1 MFNPAK
7 DLPDKFEVGKLV
19 KGTENFDPATQKNF
33 KWVAKLG
40 SQSYGNPTIAN
51 GRVYIGTNND
61 SPRDKRHLGDRSIL
75 LCLDEKTGEMHWQL
89 VVPKLKSGKV
99 NDWESLGLLSSPT
112 VIGDRLYVVSS
123 RCEVLCLDVN
133 GQANGNDGAFKDEV
147 ISGVQVHFTDP
158 ARAPLTALNYHA
170 MEALRKVAGRD
181 LFAEAVKRMVS
192 AFEGRARQLYGVS
205 APPAKKP
212 SPAP

>member
-1 MFNPAK
+1 MKTLPLLTAALLAGGLITHAQDWTQWGGSQHRNMFNPAK
-7 DLPDKFEVGKLV
+7 GLPDKFEVGKLV
-19 KGTENFDPATQKNF
+19 KGTENFDPATQKNV

-112 VIGDRLYVVSS
+112 IEGDRKSTRLNSS
-123 RCEVLCLDVN
+123 HR
-133 GQANGNDGAFKDEV
+133 
-147 ISGVQVHFTDP
+147 T
-158 ARAPLTALNYHA
+158 
-170 MEALRKVAGRD
+170 
-181 LFAEAVKRMVS
+181 
-192 AFEGRARQLYGVS
+192 
-205 APPAKKP
+205 
-212 SPAP
+212 